1 MISVAAVLQA
11 RMTSTRLPGKS
22 LFPLAGVPL
31 IEHIINRLKALTDL
45 DHIVLAV
52 PESRSEIPLI
62 EKAKQLDIT
71 IIKGPEEDVL
81 KRFLIAADQV
91 KAQHIVRVC
100 GDDPLIDRQLIK
112 SLIDTHLKQD
122 ADYTITSDSI
132 PLGTG
137 TEVARVS
144 TLKQIAQTT
153 TAPKYREH
161 VTTWFH
167 DHPTTGVQP
176 RVSAP
181 TYLRDKPYRLTV
193 DTKKDL
199 ALMEK
204 IFKNFYTSASPL
216 PDLEQVIQFLDAHSE
231 VAQLNA
237 SVRQKDWRSQ
247 SK

>member
-62 EKAKQLDIT
+62 EKAKQLGIT

-100 GDDPLIDRQLIK
+100 GDNPLIDRQLMK

-122 ADYTITSDSI
+122 ADYTITSDPI

-137 TEVARVS
+137 TEVARVDA
-144 TLKQIAQTT
+144 LQQIAQTT
-153 TAPKYREH
+153 IEPKYREH

-167 DHPTTGVQP
+167 DYPTTGIQP

-181 TYLRDKPYRLTV
+181 AYLIDKPYRLTV
-193 DTKKDL
+193 DTENDL

-204 IFKNFYTSASPL
+204 IFNNFYTSALPL
-216 PDLEQVIQFLDAHSE
+216 LDLKQVIQFLDTHPD

-237 SVRQKDWRSQ
+237 SVQQKDWRSQ

>member
-11 RMTSTRLPGKS
+11 RMTSTRMPGKS
-22 LFPLAGVPL
+22 LLPLAGVPL
-31 IEHIINRLKALTDL
+31 IEHIINRLKAVANL

-52 PESRSEIPLI
+52 PDLQSEIPLI
-62 EKAKQLDIT
+62 EKAKQLSIT

-81 KRFLIAADQV
+81 KRFLIAANQV
-91 KAQHIVRVC
+91 NAQHIVRVC
-100 GDDPLIDRQLIK
+100 GDDPLIDIQLMK

-122 ADYTITSDSI
+122 ADYTITSDPI

-137 TEVARVS
+137 TEVARVN

-167 DHPTTGVQP
+167 DHPSTGVQP

-181 TYLRDKPYRLTV
+181 AYLIGKPYRLTV
-193 DTKKDL
+193 DTENDL
-199 ALMEK
+199 ILMEK
-204 IFKNFYTSASPL
+204 IFRNFYTSSSSL
-216 PDLEQVIQFLDAHSE
+216 LDLEQVIQFLDTHPE
-231 VAQLNA
+231 IAQLNA
-237 SVRQKDWRSQ
+237 SVHQKDWRSEV
-247 SK
+247 K

>member
-1 MISVAAVLQA
+1 MISVSAVLQA

-22 LFPLAGVPL
+22 LLPLAGVPL
-31 IEHIINRLKALTDL
+31 IEHIINRLKALTEL

-52 PESRSEIPLI
+52 PDSHAETPLI
-62 EKAKQLDIT
+62 EKAKRLDIT
-71 IIKGPEEDVL
+71 VIKGPEEDVL
-81 KRFLIAADQV
+81 KRFLMAADQV

-100 GDDPLIDRQLIK
+100 GDNPLIDRQLMS
-112 SLIDTHLKQD
+112 SLIDTHLKQN
-122 ADYTITSDSI
+122 ADYTITFDSI

-137 TEVARVS
+137 TEIVRVD

-153 TAPKYREH
+153 IEPKYREH

-176 RVSAP
+176 CVSAP
-181 TYLRDKPYRLTV
+181 AYLINRPYRLTV
-193 DTKKDL
+193 DTKNDL

-216 PDLEQVIQFLDAHSE
+216 PDLSQVIQFLDTHPE
-231 VAQLNA
+231 IAQLNA
-237 SVRQKDWRSQ
+237 NVQQKDWRSQ